1 MEFQQISY
9 FFRYFWCQSKKSM
22 KKILAFAG
30 SHSSTSI
37 NHQFLTH
44 VVNRVQGHE
53 IKLIKLTDYVVPIYS
68 IDNEKEKGFPVNI
81 QVLKNLISENDA
93 LIISVNEHNGMISSF
108 FKNYIDW
115 LSRID
120 RNFLENKKILL
131 MSTSPGARGA
141 ASALEYT
148 KGILPRFGGNVIESF
163 SFPSFKE
170 NFEND
175 KVQNEVLDMGIED
188 VLTTFAHEIED

>member
-1 MEFQQISY
+1 
-9 FFRYFWCQSKKSM
+9 M

-30 SHSSTSI
+30 SNSSTSI

-44 VVNRVQGHE
+44 VANRIKGHE
-53 IKLIKLTDYVVPIYS
+53 MKIIRLTDYEFPMFGV
-68 IDNEKEKGFPVNI
+68 DLEKEMGFPVDV
-81 QVLKNLISENDA
+81 QVMKNLIAEHDA
-93 LIISVNEHNGMISSF
+93 LVISVNEHNGNVSAF
-108 FKNYIDW
+108 FKNLIDW

-120 RNFLENKKILL
+120 RNFLADKKILL
-131 MSTSPGARGA
+131 MSTSNGVRGA

-170 NFEND
+170 NFEDD
-175 KVQNEVLDMGIED
+175 KVLNEVLDLGIED
-188 VLTTFAHEIED
+188 VLTTFAHEIES

>member
-1 MEFQQISY
+1 
-9 FFRYFWCQSKKSM
+9 M

>member
-1 MEFQQISY
+1 
-9 FFRYFWCQSKKSM
+9 M
-22 KKILAFAG
+22 KNILAFAG
-30 SHSSTSI
+30 SNSSTSI

-53 IKLIKLTDYVVPIYS
+53 IKLIKLSEYEVPIFS
-68 IDNEKEKGFPVNI
+68 KDHEKEKGFPVNV

-93 LIISVNEHNGMISSF
+93 LIISVNEHNGMVSAF

-120 RNFLENKKILL
+120 RNFLANKKILL

-148 KGILPRFGGNVIESF
+148 KGIFPRFGGNVIESF
-163 SFPSFKE
+163 SFPSFNE
-170 NFEND
+170 NFGND
-175 KVQNEVLDMGIED
+175 SIQNEVLDMGIED
-188 VLTTFAHEIED
+188 VLTTFAHEIES